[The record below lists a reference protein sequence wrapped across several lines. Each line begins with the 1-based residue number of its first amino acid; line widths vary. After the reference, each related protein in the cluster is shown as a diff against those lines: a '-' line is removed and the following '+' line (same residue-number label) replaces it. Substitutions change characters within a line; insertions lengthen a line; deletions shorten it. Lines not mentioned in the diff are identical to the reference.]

1 MSLAYA
7 EEAIHVHDTGHLS
20 DRDIARATG
29 AAPSTVREWLA
40 RRSAPSGVR
49 AERLAELSSLVE
61 RLARVIHP
69 TYIPVWLRKPMPAL
83 DDDKPIDRIA
93 KGDYRAVARLI
104 SGLETQAQAD
114 VPLKVAV
121 TTVARTVGQAHL
133 PRITATTRTRPI
145 TGHPAASTPAVT
157 QSLRP
162 PCGHEDRE
170 QQRNEANKHPSKP
183 NIYGDSAFSLRVVT
197 GVEPATFHRGDR
209 I

>member
-1 MSLAYA
+1 VSASSDDSKRLIPVASKNALASFRALETRMSLAYA

-61 RLARVIHP
+61 RLARVIRP
-69 TYIPVWLRKPMPAL
+69 TYIPVWLSKPIPAL

-104 SGLETQAQAD
+104 SGLED
-114 VPLKVAV
+114 P
-121 TTVARTVGQAHL
+121 G
-133 PRITATTRTRPI
+133 
-145 TGHPAASTPAVT
+145 AS
-157 QSLRP
+157 
-162 PCGHEDRE
+162 
-170 QQRNEANKHPSKP
+170 
-183 NIYGDSAFSLRVVT
+183 
-197 GVEPATFHRGDR
+197 
-209 I
+209 